1 MALQPLLDALAHLQ
15 VGIIVPGLGRIGSL
29 AFADDVTLLLPLG
42 PEGLQQSSQ
51 VLHALSLY
59 ESASGAR
66 LNRAKSG
73 YFVVS
78 KGPTRTDPLLQAL
91 QALQAWGLRP
101 LTPAN
106 GELPHLGHPLQLGT
120 PGTPCPISFADRL
133 AAIGTRIE
141 LMETS
146 DTDLLL
152 RVRLCNSLLTP
163 MLWHHTA
170 VGGLPLNAGKLTRLA
185 QTPSAPCPVNWHVG
199 QDTPTAS
206 WAVAWKEL
214 HAVPLPSNAITS
226 CYLWM
231 HRRAWLARTGATV
244 APCPLCDTTESE
256 TQEHAYVTCPSIKN
270 VWHTA
275 LPLLRALG
283 VGDILSHNA
292 LDTVLGWQQV
302 REHRHRLILWRTA
315 IVHWIASVRSPA
327 LSRRITTS
335 SFSLALPSH
344 SSIASSITTLVAEGI
359 QSDWTR
365 IRQRPTLTP
374 GQASRLFD
382 DRWATSS
389 SFVRRVTDSDT
400 AITFTIPSTL

>member
-1 MALQPLLDALAHLQ
+1 MLWDSPWTSLPTHTQTNLLKAQLLCFHLPSDPDRARPLLRDASAPHF
-15 VGIIVPGLGRIGSL
+15 PWH
-29 AFADDVTLLLPLG
+29 LLLINGAPLHG
-42 PEGLQQSSQ
+42 
-51 VLHALSLY
+51 
-59 ESASGAR
+59 
-66 LNRAKSG
+66 
-73 YFVVS
+73 
-78 KGPTRTDPLLQAL
+78 
-91 QALQAWGLRP
+91 
-101 LTPAN
+101 
-106 GELPHLGHPLQLGT
+106 
-120 PGTPCPISFADRL
+120 ISCR
-133 AAIGTRIE
+133 
-141 LMETS
+141 
-146 DTDLLL
+146 
-152 RVRLCNSLLTP
+152 
-163 MLWHHTA
+163 
-170 VGGLPLNAGKLTRLA
+170 KTRLA